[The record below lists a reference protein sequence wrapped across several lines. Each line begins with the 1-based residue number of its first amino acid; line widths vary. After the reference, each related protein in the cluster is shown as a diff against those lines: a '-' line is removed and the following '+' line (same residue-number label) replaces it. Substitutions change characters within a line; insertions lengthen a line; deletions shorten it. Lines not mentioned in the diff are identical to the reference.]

1 MQEEYKR
8 IESAE
13 GWYISNMGRIKNED
27 GEIRIPLKH
36 PKGYLQVS
44 LKGKNYLVHRLVAKV
59 FIPNPENKPQV
70 DHINGD
76 KTDNRVENLRWA
88 TSHENNSNPNTSWKN
103 NYNNRIKIKGVDCDG
118 NVVLFDSIQ
127 DAAQELGC
135 YASNIRKCLSTTK
148 RKSAMGYKW
157 ERVTV

>member
-1 MQEEYKR
+1 MEVFKE
-8 IESAE
+8 IENVE
-13 GWYISNMGRIKNED
+13 GWYISNMGTIKNET

-36 PKGYLQVS
+36 PKGYLQTT
-44 LKGKNYLVHRLVAKV
+44 LKGKNYLVHRLVAKH

-76 KTDNRVENLRWA
+76 KTDNRAENLKWA

-103 NYNNRIKIKGVDCDG
+103 NYNNRIKIRGVDCGG

-135 YASNIRKCLSTTK
+135 NESNIRKCLSTTK